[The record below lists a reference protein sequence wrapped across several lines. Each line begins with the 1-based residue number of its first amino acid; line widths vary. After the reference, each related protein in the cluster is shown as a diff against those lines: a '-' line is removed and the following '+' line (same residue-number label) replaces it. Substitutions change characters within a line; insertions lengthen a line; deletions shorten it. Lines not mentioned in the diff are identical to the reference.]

1 MRIIDALEVNEDLTR
16 KYQMMYAVD
25 YNKELNAQL
34 KNRANEY
41 EEILGIETVF
51 DTESRDWDSIQ
62 KERDRFFRFMGFNAW
77 L

>member
-1 MRIIDALEVNEDLTR
+1 MRIIDALEGNDDLTR

-34 KNRANEY
+34 KNRVQEY
-41 EEILGIETVF
+41 EEILGIETVI

-62 KERDRFFRFMGFNAW
+62 KERYRFFRFMGFNAW

>member
-34 KNRANEY
+34 KNRAQEY

-51 DTESRDWDSIQ
+51 DTENRDWDSIQ

>member
-51 DTESRDWDSIQ
+51 DTESRGWDSIQ